1 MSDKNT
7 VPPYTNRGA
16 QNTSEEGLR
25 ACLDW
30 LQVTFLGTSNPLD
43 VIVILGMQESDFETK
58 EIGKFGYKFHMRN
71 GHIAI
76 YYSDD
81 LPHCHLEITGQGCRE
96 YEARKLFDWTEL
108 LGMILMLEGIN
119 ITRLDLAVDDF
130 KGYFKIQTL
139 YQKLRRAHARSKFK
153 TYRYMTKGKISERE
167 VSGHTVYLGD
177 PSSRLMVR
185 FYDKLLE
192 RISKG
197 VEVEEGLTCWNRTE
211 IQLRDERAKMA
222 ALMIATES
230 ENIGSLIAGLLRNYI
245 NFVNP
250 KKNKNGEI
258 DSNKS
263 RWPISDF
270 WLAFTNAAE
279 PIKLTQV
286 APDRTIEQTK
296 EWYEKQM
303 TPTMALLLEAYGNNP
318 DMVNKWIKEGS
329 ERYSDKHKEMLKR
342 FREEQ
347 TIKEEVLKERRKEM
361 KKKLLKSRKLNVKKE
376 QSENTELS

>member
-1 MSDKNT
+1 MLEKNS

-16 QNTSEEGLR
+16 QNTSGGGLR
-25 ACLDW
+25 ACVDW

-43 VIVILGMQESDFETK
+43 VITVLGMNERDFETK
-58 EIGKFGYKFHMRN
+58 EVGKFGYKFHMRN
-71 GHIAI
+71 GHLAI

-96 YEARKLFDWTEL
+96 YESRKIYDWTEL
-108 LGMILMLEGIN
+108 LGMILMLDRVN

-130 KGYFKIQTL
+130 QGYFKIQTL
-139 YQKLRRAHARSKFK
+139 YQKLRRSHARSKFK
-153 TYRYMTKGKISERE
+153 TYRYMTKGKISERV

-177 PSSRLMVR
+177 PSSRLMIR

-192 RISKG
+192 RLSKG
-197 VEVEEGLTCWNRTE
+197 VEVEEGLVCWNRTE

-222 ALMIATES
+222 AVMIALEE
-230 ENIGSLIAGLLRNYI
+230 ENIGSLISGILRNYI

-250 KKNKNGEI
+250 KKNKKGEI

-286 APDRTIEQTK
+286 APDRTIESTK
-296 EWYEKQM
+296 DWYEKQI
-303 TPTMALLLEAYGNNP
+303 TPTMALLLEAYGDNQ
-318 DMVNKWIKEGS
+318 DMLDRWIKEGS
-329 ERYSDKHKEMLKR
+329 ERYSDRHKEMLKR
-342 FREEQ
+342 FREEKQ
-347 TIKEEVLKERRKEM
+347 LTDDILSEKRKNIKE
-361 KKKLLKSRKLNVKKE
+361 KLLRKREKE
-376 QSENTELS
+376 KNNPDS